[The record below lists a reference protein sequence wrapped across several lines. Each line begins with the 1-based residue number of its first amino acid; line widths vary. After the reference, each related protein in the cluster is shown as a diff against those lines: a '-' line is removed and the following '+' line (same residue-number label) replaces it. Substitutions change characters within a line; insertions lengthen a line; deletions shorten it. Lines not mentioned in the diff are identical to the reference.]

1 MDIKKW
7 WQVFLLNGSFSDIE
21 FQLSS
26 VEQSWYNGIKKN
38 NSYTIT
44 IVKDVYQFS
53 QSIIRQTLEK
63 KLLNTIA
70 SHNGNVINLTI

>member
-1 MDIKKW
+1 MDFKKW
-7 WQVFLLNGSFSDIE
+7 LQVFLLNGSFSDIE

>member
-1 MDIKKW
+1 MHLDFKKW
-7 WQVFLLNGSFSDIE
+7 LQVFLLNGSFSDIE

-53 QSIIRQTLEK
+53 QSTARQK
-63 KLLNTIA
+63 DNYNCKP
-70 SHNGNVINLTI
+70 